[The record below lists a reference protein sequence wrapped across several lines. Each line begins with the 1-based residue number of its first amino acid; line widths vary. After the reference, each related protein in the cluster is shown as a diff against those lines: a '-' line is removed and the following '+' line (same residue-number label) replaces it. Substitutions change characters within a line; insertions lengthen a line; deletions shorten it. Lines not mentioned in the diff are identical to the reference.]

1 MADAR
6 PCSSGDRAPDSGS
19 GCRPFESGQGH
30 FGAVAQWQGVPF
42 ATGRSRV
49 RIPPAPRHAACRR
62 VEAQTFRGTTS
73 RQDGAPPAMEYADSG
88 LPPAVRE
95 TAGPAGPSTGR
106 PVRMWCSGS
115 TPASQAGDRGFES
128 RHPLYPGALVFDVFH
143 PPIPCRGPRR
153 RTDARRGPPIRAVRP
168 FSSAVRTADF

>member
-1 MADAR
+1 MGSNPIPRNEALAPRCGKAR
-6 PCSSGDRAPDSGS
+6 
-19 GCRPFESGQGH
+19 RPFQGGGDTVRH
-30 FGAVAQWQGVPF
+30 
-42 ATGRSRV
+42 RS
-49 RIPPAPRHAACRR
+49 
-62 VEAQTFRGTTS
+62 
-73 RQDGAPPAMEYADSG
+73 GAPAM
-88 LPPAVRE
+88 
-95 TAGPAGPSTGR
+95 
-106 PVRMWCSGS
+106 RMWCSGS